1 MPRTGIPLS
10 FNSHRSLLRNRLLP
24 VLVLLGLALY
34 QYYHVERD
42 RVDDGRN
49 GADNTVQL
57 AYAAQRSG
65 VWLETSGRVIR
76 VLRDDNEGSRHQ
88 KFILELDDGHS
99 VLVAHNVDLAR
110 RIPARQGLA
119 LTLRG
124 RYEWNDR
131 GGVIHWTH
139 HDPEGRE
146 QGGWI
151 DVDEV
156 RYE

>member
-1 MPRTGIPLS
+1 MNKR
-10 FNSHRSLLRNRLLP
+10 RSLVRNRLLP
-24 VLVLLGLALY
+24 VLVVLGLALY
-34 QYYHVERD
+34 QYYHVEHV
-42 RVDDGRN
+42 RVDDGLN

-57 AYAAQRSG
+57 AYTAQHSG
-65 VWLETSGRVIR
+65 VWLETGGRVIR
-76 VLRDDNEGSRHQ
+76 VLKDDNEGSRHQ
-88 KFILELDDGHS
+88 RFILELADGHS
-99 VLVAHNVDLAR
+99 VLIAHNIDLAE
-110 RIPARQGLA
+110 RIPVRQGLSV
-119 LTLRG
+119 TLRG

>member
-1 MPRTGIPLS
+1 MSVNKR
-10 FNSHRSLLRNRLLP
+10 HSLLRNRLLP
-24 VLVLLGLALY
+24 VLVVLGLALY

-42 RVDDGRN
+42 RVDDGLN
-49 GADNTVQL
+49 SADNTVQL
-57 AYAAQRSG
+57 AYATQRSG
-65 VWLETSGRVIR
+65 VWLETSGRVMR

-110 RIPARQGLA
+110 RIPARQGLS

>member
-1 MPRTGIPLS
+1 
-10 FNSHRSLLRNRLLP
+10 LP
-24 VLVLLGLALY
+24 VLVVVGLALY
-34 QYYHVERD
+34 QYYHVEHLH
-42 RVDDGRN
+42 VDDGLN
-49 GADNTVQL
+49 GTDTSVQL
-57 AYAAQRSG
+57 AYATQQSG

-76 VLRDDNEGSRHQ
+76 VLSDDNEGSRHQ
-88 KFILELDDGHS
+88 KFILELSDGHS

-110 RIPARQGLA
+110 RIPVHQGLL

-151 DVDEV
+151 DVGEV